1 MKVALKIAYIGSDF
15 YGSQTQP
22 GLRTV
27 EGELRRC
34 LEEIGAIKPKTKVAL
49 AGRTDAGVHALE
61 QVAAFEAAD
70 PKMTAPRIVNSK
82 LPDDLWAYARAEVPD
97 DFDPRRHATSREYR
111 YLLYAPGVIERRM
124 MEFAP
129 QFLGTHDFTNFS
141 SVEQGK
147 YPVRTV
153 KKLEITKKGD
163 IYLIDIEADSFLW
176 NMVRKIVTALRLVGE
191 NKRPNE
197 LDHTHVRPGV
207 PGRHTAGAGGR
218 PLSEEC
224 QLRGHRLGRG
234 GLFAAAGAAADDAL
248 VRMAIHNGRG
258 IPGIPGRH
266 AMKACPRLQGWP
278 APLNERPAPLAAAVI
293 NCWRTSA
300 DDVFMAFLA
309 RKPRIA

>member
-34 LEEIGAIKPKTKVAL
+34 LGEIGAIKPKTKVAL

-70 PKMTAPRIVNSK
+70 PKLTAPRIVNSK
-82 LPDDLWAYARAEVPD
+82 LPDDMWAYARAEVPD

-129 QFLGTHDFTNFS
+129 LFLGTHDFTNFS
-141 SVEQGK
+141 SVEPGK

-153 KKLEITKKGD
+153 KKLEITKQGD
-163 IYLIDIEADSFLW
+163 IYLIDVEADSFLW

-191 NKRPNE
+191 NKRPN
-197 LDHTHVRPGV
+197 DWI
-207 PGRHTAGAGGR
+207 GRMFDPEYREGIPPA
-218 PLSEEC
+218 P
-224 QLRGHRLGRG
+224 
-234 GLFAAAGAAADDAL
+234 AAGLYLKKVNYEGIAWDEEVYSRQRAQQRMMHSFEWQYTMTEVFREFRDA
-248 VRMAIHNGRG
+248 M
-258 IPGIPGRH
+258 
-266 AMKACPRLQGWP
+266 
-278 APLNERPAPLAAAVI
+278 E
-293 NCWRTSA
+293 
-300 DDVFMAFLA
+300 
-309 RKPRIA
+309 KP